1 MDLIALKNLNETE
14 LSALIYNAG
23 LGKRDCICSIN
34 SSDTDNKDYLV
45 VYSVLFNDIYGAFP
59 DEDHIGKVYIW
70 CKRNGELGISF
81 TEI

>member
-1 MDLIALKNLNETE
+1 MNLITIKNFNETE

-45 VYSVLFNDIYGAFP
+45 VYSVLFKDDGSFP
-59 DEDHIGKVYIW
+59 DEESQLGRVFIW
-70 CKRNGELGISF
+70 CKRNGELEISF
-81 TEI
+81 